1 MAKKHPGY
9 YLVLLISI
17 QILLVFA
24 LNLLAKGET
33 PASGG
38 VLSFAGRFDLVDADG
53 NGTPDHLGYF
63 LQLPAGARPDRLWV
77 CGELQVM
84 VDNQWRTID
93 YTARSFGRESGAEAA
108 LYFYGGELRRLQ
120 VNGPFRVL
128 VEIRGVDLQSAGV
141 GGFSPAYR
149 YEQFEA
155 ADVVLTNQGPF
166 STAQIKKVVHAW
178 AGQEGIPLGP
188 LSTVTFVFDRWRL
201 DFRGLDGGPGKRIWY
216 APTGEISWT
225 EYFN

>member
-1 MAKKHPGY
+1 MAKKHPGF
-9 YLVLLISI
+9 YLVLLITI

-24 LNLLAKGET
+24 LNLLAKGENP
-33 PASGG
+33 PAEQR
-38 VLSFAGRFDLVDADG
+38 LSFTGCFDLVDADG

-63 LQLPAGARPDRLWV
+63 LQLPAGSRPDRFWV

-93 YTARSFGRESGAEAA
+93 YTARSFGRESQAEAA

-120 VNGPFRVL
+120 VNGPFRLL
-128 VEIRGVDLQSAGV
+128 VKIRGVNLQASGV

-149 YEQFEA
+149 HDQFEA

-166 STAQIKKVVHAW
+166 STAQIKKVINDW
-178 AGQEGIPLGP
+178 AGQEGISLGP
-188 LSTVTFVFDRWRL
+188 LSVVTFTFDRWRL
-201 DFRGLDGGPGKRIWY
+201 DYRGIDGGLGKRIWY
-216 APTGEISWT
+216 APTGEINWT
-225 EYFN
+225 EQYN